1 MFKHRVHVYWSIIHY
16 LYYSRLIIIRTFL
29 TLFIYITFSQAYIY
43 YHTLENTSQQVEI
56 FKPRCI
62 LLFQDME
69 PPPKPGNKIIVRK
82 RTRGL
87 YSEGSTGT
95 GSSTGSSTDKSMS
108 PRRTEHSFVNVSRSE
123 TSLERFKILLANWN
137 HVVICYN
144 QVNVWISS
152 SVIFWD
158 CVSTFVHLVTLFKL
172 YYM

>member
-1 MFKHRVHVYWSIIHY
+1 MFKHKSTCI
-16 LYYSRLIIIRTFL
+16 LYY
-29 TLFIYITFSQAYIY
+29 TLFKLFPTDNNTYIFNIVYIYITFSQAYIY
-43 YHTLENTSQQVEI
+43 YHTLENTTQQVEI

-123 TSLERFKILLANWN
+123 TSLERFKILLAN
-137 HVVICYN
+137 
-144 QVNVWISS
+144 
-152 SVIFWD
+152 
-158 CVSTFVHLVTLFKL
+158 
-172 YYM
+172 